1 MDYNNINL
9 VAFVKLMIG
18 CSYWMGTYG
27 QIASESVYNSC
38 KSRYPESYP
47 PKKWTYESFAK
58 DIRAKS
64 KVMDCSGLIKAFF
77 MTPTPLETPYAPAK
91 YIAKYDL
98 SANMLEQQAK
108 EKGDI
113 KTIPEIAGLIVWRSG
128 HVGVYIG
135 NGKVIEEAGHS
146 QGCIESSLSS
156 RNFTKWLK
164 HPMLEY
170 VETPAPTPKPE
181 PDENVYIQMPI
192 LQKGDKQNEV
202 SLLQLLLNRLGY
214 VGADGKALAIDK
226 SFGKNTAFAV
236 GRFNASHGISGDIC
250 TQKTWTT
257 LSKISYA

>member
-1 MDYNNINL
+1 
-9 VAFVKLMIG
+9 
-18 CSYWMGTYG
+18 MGTYG

-98 SANMLEQQAK
+98 SANMLEQQAT

-128 HVGVYIG
+128 HVGVG
-135 NGKVIEEAGHS
+135 LSGVIL
-146 QGCIESSLSS
+146 I
-156 RNFTKWLK
+156 KDI
-164 HPMLEY
+164 
-170 VETPAPTPKPE
+170 V
-181 PDENVYIQMPI
+181 
-192 LQKGDKQNEV
+192 
-202 SLLQLLLNRLGY
+202 QLI
-214 VGADGKALAIDK
+214 VK
-226 SFGKNTAFAV
+226 
-236 GRFNASHGISGDIC
+236 
-250 TQKTWTT
+250 
-257 LSKISYA
+257 